1 MVKKHQFTGYIFSE
15 IHRLRLIFNYITVK
29 RLINLC
35 RLRFSYLLSTT
46 GEQKI
51 SDLSPSFVSVETSN
65 YCNLHCP
72 ECPVGRRQTPKT
84 GQAHFDLTLYR
95 KLIDEQ
101 KSTLLHVILYF
112 QGEPLLNKQ
121 LAEFIQYAHDA
132 KIYTSTSTNGQLL
145 NKKNAKDIVLS
156 GLDKLIVS
164 VDGSTQETYEG
175 YRVGG
180 KLQKVLDGIKE
191 LIYWKNEL
199 KSVTPLLEI
208 QFIVLKTNEHQLT
221 EMRKLAKSLH
231 ADRLTF
237 KTAQLYDFENGNIRL
252 TSIDKYARYKQMPDG
267 KYRIKGSQPN
277 RCWRLW
283 SGAVINAQGEVLP
296 CCFDKASEFSFGNL
310 NEKSFTEN
318 WHNKKASGFKES
330 ILQNRKQYEM
340 CRNCTS
346 K

>member
-1 MVKKHQFTGYIFSE
+1 M
-15 IHRLRLIFNYITVK
+15 
-29 RLINLC
+29 
-35 RLRFSYLLSTT
+35 
-46 GEQKI
+46 
-51 SDLSPSFVSVETSN
+51 SPSFISVETSN

-72 ECPVGRRQTPKT
+72 ECPVGRSQTPKT
-84 GQAHFDLTLYR
+84 GHAYFDLTLYK

-164 VDGSTQETYEG
+164 VDGSTQETYES

-180 KLQKVLDGIKE
+180 KLQKTLDGIKE
-191 LIYWKNEL
+191 LVYWKNEL

-208 QFIVLKTNEHQLT
+208 QFIVFKTNEHQLA
-221 EMRKLAKSLH
+221 EMKKLAKSLH

-237 KTAQLYDFENGNIRL
+237 KTAQLYDFENGNMRL
-252 TSIDKYARYKQMPDG
+252 TTIDK
-267 KYRIKGSQPN
+267 
-277 RCWRLW
+277 
-283 SGAVINAQGEVLP
+283 
-296 CCFDKASEFSFGNL
+296 
-310 NEKSFTEN
+310 
-318 WHNKKASGFKES
+318 
-330 ILQNRKQYEM
+330 
-340 CRNCTS
+340 
-346 K
+346 